1 MNLKLERAACC
12 SMASVPVAACGKV
25 ETNTYHRTWS
35 WKRNLDG
42 RPAQSQCACIY
53 LCLVRLAKYSSP
65 RAQVFTQISSVRSL
79 VQEVHLVDSSLAMQ
93 SLQKARLQPLAEEY
107 NWTMEWRDS
116 IDNIPRDPSKFT
128 MLVAHE
134 FFDALPFHLLEVTAR
149 YYHWIYCSG
158 Y

>member
-1 MNLKLERAACC
+1 
-12 SMASVPVAACGKV
+12 
-25 ETNTYHRTWS
+25 
-35 WKRNLDG
+35 
-42 RPAQSQCACIY
+42 
-53 LCLVRLAKYSSP
+53 
-65 RAQVFTQISSVRSL
+65 
-79 VQEVHLVDSSLAMQ
+79 MQ

-149 YYHWIYCSG
+149 YYPGFTASVADRIVYRKLTRDGKKS
-158 Y
+158 